1 MVLGWFFCLMIRRRP
16 RSTPS
21 RSSAASDVYK
31 RQGPTPVIG
40 RQRVPP
46 ALPFAGVGATGSRHA
61 SRLDVERGGDW
72 LRRVGCRCSG
82 LSLAQPQR
90 QWGAAFADT
99 IETRNRVSRRNPVSF
114 LFPAPYFAHARASS
128 VSYTHLRAHE
138 TVLDLVCR
146 LLLEKKNESE
156 CKQPRRDRIR

>member
-1 MVLGWFFCLMIRRRP
+1 MMIED
-16 RSTPS
+16 TTVANLL
-21 RSSAASDVYK
+21 SSHAD
-31 RQGPTPVIG
+31 RLLIG
-40 RQRVPP
+40 DDHAQDYL
-46 ALPFAGVGATGSRHA
+46 ALFAEVRYDIAPLLRLARAETYGDIARLEQLLDGSRHA

-72 LRRVGCRCSG
+72 LRCVGCRCSG

-128 VSYTHLRAHE
+128 TSVRIGLA
-138 TVLDLVCR
+138 DA
-146 LLLEKKNESE
+146 
-156 CKQPRRDRIR
+156 PRG